1 MDKRQLLIIVVLIA
15 AFAAFAA
22 VMLISGA
29 AASKEKEEQ
38 VITADDGASMTV
50 TGLKCGSADAYIIV
64 KDGHAAVIDCGESDD
79 GGKVVSALKL
89 RGIDTVDIMIISHF
103 DQDHVGGAA
112 EVIRECDV
120 KEVYVTYL
128 SKDSDEI
135 DDFSAACEAKG
146 LTPVVIS
153 EDTVLTLPGASM
165 TVYPPQKD
173 DYGSDTSNNS
183 SLAVMLEDEATGK
196 RMFFTGDAENKRIKE
211 LTVLGDIACD
221 VLKVPHHGRWE
232 SRFPEL
238 VAACSPQY
246 AVINSSDTNPEDKDT
261 LDALEQSGVSVYLTR
276 SGTVTFEFFEDRIDV
291 KQ

>member
-1 MDKRQLLIIVVLIA
+1 MDKRQLIIIIA
-15 AFAAFAA
+15 
-22 VMLISGA
+22 LA
-29 AASKEKEEQ
+29 AAL
-38 VITADDGASMTV
+38 ITLALVLALTGMSGGRTGAETDGTEDEASMTV
-50 TGLKCGSADAYIIV
+50 TGLKCGCADAYIIL
-64 KDGHAAVIDCGESDD
+64 KDGRAAVIDCGESDD

-120 KEVYVTYL
+120 KAVYVTYL

-153 EDTVLTLPGASM
+153 DNTVLTLPGASM

-211 LTVLGDIACD
+211 LTALGDIACD

-238 VAACSPQY
+238 VAACSPKY

-261 LDALEQSGVSVYLTR
+261 LDVLDRSGVSVYLTR